1 MAKIRVISLIFAAF
15 VVVHGTIVTSSGVV
29 GKDTSF
35 CNLPLIQAFIPW
47 DSGCYYKAL
56 YNTEVTYEQLLYEQA
71 RLEIFTEKGGYS
83 PFVRWYRYRV
93 NRHYREYYKT
103 SFSEL
108 DQLYW
113 GYLETDPGDLTRY
126 VEHLSFLTYSDHKGI
141 AQSSINQYCSRY
153 ASSRTDGFTLF
164 SAITQEL
171 RKANI
176 ELSLKTC
183 YDSVHPS
190 YLKFIRF
197 KSSSQKQS

>member
-29 GKDTSF
+29 GKDASF

-93 NRHYREYYKT
+93 NRQYIEYYKT

-108 DQLYW
+108 DELYW
-113 GYLETDPGDLTRY
+113 GYLETDPGDLNRY
-126 VEHLSFLTYSDHKGI
+126 MDHLGYLIHKKHREI
-141 AQSSINQYCSRY
+141 AQSSVDKYCTRY

-183 YDSVHPS
+183 FDSIHPS
-190 YLKFIRF
+190 YRKYIRF
-197 KSSSQKQS
+197 ETNTQ